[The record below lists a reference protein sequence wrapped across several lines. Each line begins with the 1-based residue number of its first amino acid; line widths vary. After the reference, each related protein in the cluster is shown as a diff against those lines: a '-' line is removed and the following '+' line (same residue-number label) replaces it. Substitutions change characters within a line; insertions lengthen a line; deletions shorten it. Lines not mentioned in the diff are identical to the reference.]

1 MSGAVVVGA
10 GLAGSLVSVYLARRG
25 FAVRV
30 LERRE
35 DPRTPGAREAGRSIN
50 LGLSQRGIVALKE
63 IGLLDTL
70 KPLTVPMRG
79 RVVHA
84 PDGALR
90 FQPYGTEEDQI
101 LHSVL
106 RHDLNVAL
114 IDEAEKQG
122 VEFFWGRKVVSVD
135 REKPS
140 VTTETGEFEADLVVG
155 ADGAFSAVRTHL
167 GRGRRMTLHQEYLEW
182 GYKELLI
189 PVGDDGRPR
198 TELRALHV
206 WPGDDGL
213 IVAHPNADGSLTA
226 TVFLPFEGAHGFAGL
241 DTAARVREFFT
252 RRFPDTPTLIPDL
265 VEQFLAHPPASLV
278 TIRTEPWHLATGAG
292 RGVVL
297 LGDAAHAVYPFFG
310 QGMNAA
316 FEDCSVLDRCLA
328 AHPHDLPTALA
339 AFEDARRPHT
349 DVLAELSKRNF
360 VELRDKLRS
369 PLFLARKKA
378 DLVLHRLFPR
388 SWVPLYTLIAHTTT
402 PYGEALARS
411 RRQDRLLATTTALT
425 GVALAGLA
433 LRWIASRPAPR
444 RGRLEVG
451 LSRRLS
457 RRSKS
462 VIAGKATRQADA
474 ASHGSAARGR

>member
-1 MSGAVVVGA
+1 MTDAVVVGA
-10 GLAGSLVSVYLARRG
+10 GLSGSLASVYLARRG
-25 FAVRV
+25 FRVRV

-50 LGLSQRGIVALKE
+50 LGLSQRGIVALRE
-63 IGLLDTL
+63 IGLLDAL
-70 KPLTVPMRG
+70 KPATVPMRG
-79 RVVHA
+79 RVVHS
-84 PDGALR
+84 PDGTLR

-122 VEFFWGRKVVSVD
+122 VEFHWGHKVTAVD
-135 REKPS
+135 RSNPS
-140 VTTETGEFEADLVVG
+140 VTTASPQGTVEHAAHLVVG
-155 ADGAFSAVRTHL
+155 ADGAFSAVRTQL
-167 GRGRRMTLHQEYLEW
+167 GRGSRTTLHQEFLEW

-198 TELRALHV
+198 TELAALHV

-213 IVAHPNADGSLTA
+213 IVAHPNVDGSLTA
-226 TVFLPFEGAHGFAGL
+226 TVFLPFEGRDGFAGL
-241 DTAARVREFFT
+241 DTPARVEEFFA
-252 RRFPDTPTLIPDL
+252 RRFPDTPTLIPDV

-278 TIRTEPWHLATGAG
+278 TIRTEPWHVTTEHG

-310 QGMNAA
+310 QGMNSA
-316 FEDCSVLDRCLA
+316 FEDCSVLDRCLS
-328 AHPHDLPTALA
+328 AHPDDLPKALA
-339 AFEDARRPHT
+339 AFERARRPHT

-378 DLVLHRLFPR
+378 DLVLHRMFPR
-388 SWVPLYTLIAHTTT
+388 SWVPLYTLIAHTTV

-411 RRQDRLLATTTALT
+411 RRQDRLLGGLTAALT
-425 GVALAGLA
+425 GAALAGLA
-433 LRWIASRPAPR
+433 HRSRGR
-444 RGRLEVG
+444 RGR
-451 LSRRLS
+451 
-457 RRSKS
+457 
-462 VIAGKATRQADA
+462 RQV
-474 ASHGSAARGR
+474 S